1 MEIESNSYYFFNSIK
16 DNHPNNNFMES
27 NEFLREN
34 YSRPTNDVSDIL
46 SLPEESPSL
55 GPFDYLPFRN
65 NPPDPIDNNELY
77 FNPNSDENNYD
88 NENANDNKQNKDN
101 NKTNTV
107 ENKPEQKPQTKPEL
121 NMEKRN
127 TSTKFTTQKDNTKEI
142 ISGLTFLSYISL
154 IFTLF
159 GAKKPKGRTPNLYK
173 NNPNYKHNPK
183 HSDNH
188 MDNFK
193 SKVIRRCFKEIGEII
208 YFLCSAFG
216 PQYKST
222 KLVKKDKIKKIEE
235 ILNLCHKKMADI
247 FYYSN
252 PKNIK
257 ENSPSY
263 NHNRKIYDRLVLEDK
278 INQSPLLERIFGM
291 TFGEVLYKFI
301 NDDNFTKRIDPNY
314 NFKTFSEIFG
324 KQYSEELVENTQQNL
339 RKLLSPLYA

>member
-1 MEIESNSYYFFNSIK
+1 MEVDSDYFFSSIK
-16 DNHPNNNFMES
+16 DNHPNNNFMEN

-34 YSRPTNDVSDIL
+34 CSRPTNVDSDIL

-55 GPFDYLPFRN
+55 GPFDYLPFKN
-65 NPPDPIDNNELY
+65 KPSDPIDNYELY
-77 FNPNSDENNYD
+77 FNNSSNENNND
-88 NENANDNKQNKDN
+88 KENTNDNKQNN
-101 NKTNTV
+101 ENSNINTV
-107 ENKPEQKPQTKPEL
+107 ENKPEPTTQPKPEL

-127 TSTKFTTQKDNTKEI
+127 TSAPFITQKDNTKEI
-142 ISGLTFLSYISL
+142 TSGLTFLSYISL

-183 HSDNH
+183 HSDKH

-193 SKVIRRCFKEIGEII
+193 LKVIRRCFKEIGDVI
-208 YFLCSAFG
+208 YFLCLAFG
-216 PQYKST
+216 PHYMIKR
-222 KLVKKDKIKKIEE
+222 LNKKDKIKKNEE
-235 ILNLCHKKMADI
+235 IINLCDRKMADI
-247 FYYSN
+247 FYHSN
-252 PKNIK
+252 PRNIK
-257 ENSPSY
+257 ANSRNY

-278 INQSPLLERIFGM
+278 LNQSPLLAIIFDM

-324 KQYSEELVENTQQNL
+324 NQYSEELVENTQQNL